1 MGNQHSILTG
11 TKVHHLIFGWYLA
24 QVFGNRKGEKMNLL
38 FVMIGGFFGAIS
50 RFVLGEWIQTSN
62 GFPLGTLFI
71 NLIGCFF
78 LGWFLTFVSQKKKIR
93 PELTLLIGTG
103 FVGSFTTFSTFSV
116 ETLTLLQQGLMFQ
129 GLLYVL
135 TTTILGLGLTYL
147 GRKVALL
154 QESACDV

>member
-1 MGNQHSILTG
+1 
-11 TKVHHLIFGWYLA
+11 
-24 QVFGNRKGEKMNLL
+24 MNLL

-50 RFVLGEWIQTSN
+50 RFALGEWIHTSN

-116 ETLTLLQQGLMFQ
+116 ETLTLLQQGLIFQ

-154 QESACDV
+154 QESACDI

>member
-1 MGNQHSILTG
+1 
-11 TKVHHLIFGWYLA
+11 
-24 QVFGNRKGEKMNLL
+24 MNLL
-38 FVMIGGFFGAIS
+38 LVMIGGFFGAIS
-50 RFVLGEWIQTSN
+50 RFVLGEWIHTSN
-62 GFPLGTLFI
+62 GFPIGTLII

-93 PELTLLIGTG
+93 PQLTLLIGTG

-116 ETLTLLQQGLMFQ
+116 ETLNLLQQGLLFQ

-135 TTTILGLGLTYL
+135 TTIILGLGLTYL

-154 QESACDV
+154 RESACDI

>member
-1 MGNQHSILTG
+1 
-11 TKVHHLIFGWYLA
+11 
-24 QVFGNRKGEKMNLL
+24 MNLL

-50 RFVLGEWIQTSN
+50 RFALGEWIHTSN

-93 PELTLLIGTG
+93 PEFTLLIGTG

-116 ETLTLLQQGLMFQ
+116 ETLNLIAAGSYFSRTPLCIDYDNIGVRIDLFRSQISFITKKEHVMYDDMDDRYRWFF
-129 GLLYVL
+129 
-135 TTTILGLGLTYL
+135 
-147 GRKVALL
+147 RCR
-154 QESACDV
+154 S

>member
-1 MGNQHSILTG
+1 
-11 TKVHHLIFGWYLA
+11 
-24 QVFGNRKGEKMNLL
+24 MNLL

-50 RFVLGEWIQTSN
+50 RFALGEWIHTSN

-116 ETLTLLQQGLMFQ
+116 ETLNLLQQGLIFQ

-135 TTTILGLGLTYL
+135 TTIILGLGLTLFRSQISLYYQKKEHVMYDDMDD
-147 GRKVALL
+147 RYRRFFRCR
-154 QESACDV
+154 S

>member
-1 MGNQHSILTG
+1 MG
-11 TKVHHLIFGWYLA
+11 F
-24 QVFGNRKGEKMNLL
+24 
-38 FVMIGGFFGAIS
+38 
-50 RFVLGEWIQTSN
+50 
-62 GFPLGTLFI
+62 LGTLFI

-116 ETLTLLQQGLMFQ
+116 ETLNLLQQGLMFQ

-147 GRKVALL
+147 GRKLAL
-154 QESACDV
+154 SKAVS

>member
-1 MGNQHSILTG
+1 MKFTENGVTLTK
-11 TKVHHLIFGWYLA
+11 TKVY
-24 QVFGNRKGEKMNLL
+24 KMNVL

-50 RFVLGEWIQTSN
+50 RFALGEWIHTSN

-116 ETLTLLQQGLMFQ
+116 ETLTLLQQGLNVSRTPLCIDYDHI
-129 GLLYVL
+129 GVRI
-135 TTTILGLGLTYL
+135 ILFG
-147 GRKVALL
+147 
-154 QESACDV
+154 S